1 MRQVLR
7 LYAGDVSTVSQ
18 RPRRSRAARLATG
31 LAAAGGI
38 GICASML
45 IAFLI
50 ADHSSSDSSASSV
63 IAMALGSIGVVLV
76 VLGCGVFT
84 ALALSWLWHRAG
96 RLSHRGSGTR
106 PAP

>member
-1 MRQVLR
+1 
-7 LYAGDVSTVSQ
+7 VSTVSP

-38 GICASML
+38 AIVASML

-63 IAMALGSIGVVLV
+63 IAIALGSIGVLLV

-84 ALALSWLWHRAG
+84 VLACGWLWRRVG
-96 RLSHRGSGTR
+96 RNT
-106 PAP
+106 